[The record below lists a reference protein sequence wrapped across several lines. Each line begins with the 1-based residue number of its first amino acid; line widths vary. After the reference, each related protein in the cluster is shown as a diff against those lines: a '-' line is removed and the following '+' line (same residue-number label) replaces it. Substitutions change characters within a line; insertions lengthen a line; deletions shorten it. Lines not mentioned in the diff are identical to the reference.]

1 MPHSGRRRMGPVDS
15 LWLTMDRPD
24 NLMVIVSLM
33 FLESV
38 PDWDEVARLL
48 RDRIIGRYPVFSQ
61 RPVASW
67 LPAGLLP
74 GPLRRVPGRLP
85 TAMAGAVPL
94 VLGAWEDD
102 PAFSLDRHLRRTTL
116 PSPGDDAALQ
126 AYIETHLH
134 RPLDRVHPLWEA
146 HLIDGYGSGAVVLTR
161 VHHALADGIALTR
174 VLLSLTDGQPD
185 ADGQPG
191 AHGEPSLDGQGGA
204 DGEPGPDGQPGLD
217 GQGGADGPTADV
229 AHPEG
234 LEGLS
239 HGEAGLGAVLATG
252 MAGISLARNG
262 IRRARHLARPSGVLE
277 ALALGVRTSEVV
289 ADVLLTRTP
298 DSALGG
304 VPGPRK
310 RVVWTAPLP
319 LADLKT
325 AGRGT
330 GATLNDVLVSALAGA
345 LHRYQA
351 ERGETPVDLVTMVPV
366 NVRPPDE
373 PLGAELG
380 NRFALVFL
388 TLPSGTPDPRD
399 RLVSAKRRM
408 DWLKSSPEAAITF
421 GLITA
426 IGLAPRVAERAIVDF
441 FANKAIGVTTN
452 VAGPRLPRYLAG
464 VPVTGMLGWVPGSG
478 RHTVGVCVFTYAGAV
493 RVGFLVDA
501 TVIVD
506 PENLLRAFEDE
517 VAALTS
523 AVSGTGGR
531 DAGAASRTGSA

>member
-24 NLMVIVSLM
+24 NLMVIVSLI

-38 PDWDEVARLL
+38 PDWDEVAGLL
-48 RDRIIGRYPVFSQ
+48 RERIIRRYPVFSQ

-67 LPAGLLP
+67 LPASLLP
-74 GPLRRVPGRLP
+74 GPLRRVPWRL
-85 TAMAGAVPL
+85 AAGMVRALPL

-116 PSPGDDAALQ
+116 PPPGDEAALQ

-174 VLLSLTDGQPD
+174 VLLSLTDGQP
-185 ADGQPG
+185 G
-191 AHGEPSLDGQGGA
+191 AEGPPYAAGPPGA
-204 DGEPGPDGQPGLD
+204 DGPPD
-217 GQGGADGPTADV
+217 ADGPTADV
-229 AHPEG
+229 APEG

-239 HGEAGLGAVLATG
+239 DGEAGLGKVIATG
-252 MAGISLARNG
+252 MAAGISMARNG
-262 IRRARHLARPSGVLE
+262 IRQARHLAGPSGVMG
-277 ALALGVRTSEVV
+277 ALALGMRTSEVV
-289 ADVLLTRTP
+289 ADVLLTFTP

-304 VPGPRK
+304 VPGPHK
-310 RVVWTAPLP
+310 RVVWTGPLP
-319 LADLKT
+319 LADLKA
-325 AGRGT
+325 AGRAT

-373 PLGAELG
+373 ALAAELG

-388 TLPSGTPDPRD
+388 TLPSGTPGPRD

-426 IGLAPRVAERAIVDF
+426 IGLAPRVAERTIVDF

-452 VAGPRLPRYLAG
+452 VAGPPLPRYLAG

-478 RHTVGVCVFTYAGAV
+478 RHTVGACIFTYAGAV

-501 TVIVD
+501 TVVAD

-523 AVSGTGGR
+523 AASGTGGR
-531 DAGAASRTGSA
+531 EAGAPSPTGSA